1 MTQLSRRARAVG
13 ALFLAFAIA
22 LTVSTVSAA
31 PRGYGV
37 VSESASNRTLTG
49 SASNRTLA
57 GGVARDLSVHEL
69 EAINR
74 ARGLRP
80 E

>member
-1 MTQLSRRARAVG
+1 MTQLSRRSRAVG
-13 ALFLAFAIA
+13 ALFLALAIA

-31 PRGYGV
+31 PRGDGV
-37 VSESASNRTLTG
+37 VSG
-49 SASNRTLA
+49 SAGNRTLA

-69 EAINR
+69 DAVNR